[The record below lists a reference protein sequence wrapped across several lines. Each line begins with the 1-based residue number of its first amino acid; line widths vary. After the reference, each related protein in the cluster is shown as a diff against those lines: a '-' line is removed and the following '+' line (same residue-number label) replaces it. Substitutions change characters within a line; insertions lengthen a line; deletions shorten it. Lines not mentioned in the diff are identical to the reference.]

1 MWLYII
7 KRLLLFVPTIFL
19 VSVATFFLSKVAT
32 VDPIAKND
40 EREISNL
47 TYKNEAR
54 IRGLD
59 KPNFYFTITTQAY
72 PDTLYRVLRPEH
84 RETFEHLIGVYGN
97 ADGPQNFRLSVEKLK
112 KAANKKEVT
121 PAVTKVVIRLS
132 GYLLAARTEADISKH
147 LKEQGKEL
155 SQIENEELKKGFA
168 EVEDAYT
175 KMKRSKSLG
184 NHYLPKFIWYG
195 FDNQYHNWFSN
206 FLKGDFGISNS
217 QGKKVEEIIGDAI
230 SITMILNLIALL
242 IAFGI
247 GIPLGVK
254 AAKKAGSRFDKNLS
268 MLLYGFYSMPSFW
281 VAGLFIIFL
290 CDSQY
295 GIKIF
300 PSVLAKAE
308 ATNLSFVFK
317 NPQYFILPIICL
329 AYPSIAFIYRQ
340 MRGSMVEQLKQNY
353 VRTARSKGLS
363 ENKVVWKHAFPNA
376 IFPIITMIASVI
388 PALITGSVA
397 IEYIFNIYGMG
408 KVMLDATI
416 DGNWPV
422 VFALMM
428 MGTFFTMIGI
438 LVADLLYA
446 FFDPRV
452 KY

>member
-1 MWLYII
+1 MWLYLL

-32 VDPIAKND
+32 IDPIAQTED
-40 EREISNL
+40 REINDFR
-47 TYKNEAR
+47 YKNEAR

-59 KPNFYFTITTQAY
+59 KPNFYFSITTQAY
-72 PDTLYRVLRPEH
+72 PDTLYRILRPAQK
-84 RETFEHLIGVYGN
+84 ETFEHLIGIYGN
-97 ADGPQNFRLSVEKLK
+97 ADGPQNFRLSIEKLK
-112 KAANKKEVT
+112 KAANQKEVS
-121 PAVTKVVIRLS
+121 PQVTKVVNRLS
-132 GYLLAARTEADISKH
+132 GYLLAARTEADIFKY
-147 LKEQGKEL
+147 LKEPVKEL
-155 SQIENEELKKGFA
+155 NQPENTNLKKEF
-168 EVEDAYT
+168 ERVKDAFT
-175 KMKRSKSLG
+175 MMERSKSLS

-217 QGKKVEEIIGDAI
+217 KGKKVEEIIGDAI

-242 IAFGI
+242 IAFGV

-290 CDSQY
+290 CDNQY

-308 ATNLSFVFK
+308 ATNLRFIFK

-363 ENKVVWKHAFPNA
+363 ENKVVWNHAFPNA

-408 KVMLDATI
+408 KVMLDATL
-416 DGNWPV
+416 DANWPV

-438 LVADLLYA
+438 LIADLLYA
-446 FFDPRV
+446 YFDPRV